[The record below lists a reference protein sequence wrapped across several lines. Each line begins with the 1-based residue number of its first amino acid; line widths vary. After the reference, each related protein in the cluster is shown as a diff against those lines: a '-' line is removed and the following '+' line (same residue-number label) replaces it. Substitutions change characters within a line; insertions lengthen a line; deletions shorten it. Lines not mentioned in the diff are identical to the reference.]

1 MGILKKRGILY
12 DLTEY
17 RNYCC
22 VCISHLCTYS
32 SRKILR
38 GMVMTYTLSFFI
50 LAAAG
55 IYLSGRY
62 LYAIMSNT
70 SHSGQKFFSKV
81 EAPLLALSDGSKT
94 NMSWKIY
101 FWALVRINLIA
112 VILGGLIL
120 LMTSNMSLTQVI
132 HTLSSFI
139 TNTNLQ
145 HYTPET
151 SLTMLGQMFVIMVMM
166 FLSSASGI
174 AVGFAFIRGLSG
186 QALGNFY
193 KDITRVLIRYLV
205 PIAFVIGLLLVWQGV
220 PQTLLATQTAHTIS
234 GSTQTLYM
242 GPVAAF
248 EAIKHLGTNGGGF
261 FAAGSAVPFE
271 NPSVISNLINMVAM
285 TLVPG
290 GMLLAFGFNV
300 RKQHGKKGWLEST
313 PILIASVVFFMLAF
327 ALLVFAETQ
336 GNPLFTHLGLNSPAN
351 LEGKELRFGIVQTA
365 LFTTVSSA
373 FTTGSVNSMLDS
385 MTPLGGMVPM
395 VLMMLNVVFGGS
407 GVGLMNVM
415 MYVFL
420 TVFMCGLMI
429 GRSPSYL
436 GKKIES
442 QEMKRVAMVIVI
454 HPLLILGFTA
464 LAVVMIQGAG
474 SHHSLSQALY
484 EFTSAAANNGSGFE
498 GLADNTT
505 FWNVSTSIV
514 MIVGRYV
521 TMYLQLSI
529 AAMMLKK
536 QSISESIGTLNTNTP
551 LFTIALIVIIVLIS
565 ALTFFPTLILGPI
578 AEAVSM
584 GI

>member
-1 MGILKKRGILY
+1 
-12 DLTEY
+12 
-17 RNYCC
+17 
-22 VCISHLCTYS
+22 
-32 SRKILR
+32 
-38 GMVMTYTLSFFI
+38 MTYTLSFFI
-50 LAAAG
+50 VAAAG

-62 LYAIMSNT
+62 LYTIMNNT
-70 SHSGQKFFSKV
+70 SHRGNKVFSKI
-81 EAPLLALSDGSKT
+81 EAPLLLLSDGTKE
-94 NMSWKIY
+94 NMSWKAY
-101 FWALVRINLIA
+101 FWSLIKVNIIA
-112 VILGGLIL
+112 VVLGGLIL
-120 LMTSNMSLTQVI
+120 WITSNMSLTQVI

-151 SLTMLGQMFVIMVMM
+151 SLTLLGQMFVIMVMM

-186 QALGNFY
+186 QPLGNFY
-193 KDITRVLIRYLV
+193 KDMTRVLIRYLIPV
-205 PIAFVIGLLLVWQGV
+205 AFGLGLLLVWQGV
-220 PQTLLATQTAHTIS
+220 PQTLIASQTVHTIN
-234 GSTQTLYM
+234 GQTQTLYL

-271 NPSVISNLINMVAM
+271 NPTLISNLINMVTM

-313 PILIASVVFFMLAF
+313 PILIASFVFFMLAF
-327 ALLVFAETQ
+327 VLLVYAEYR
-336 GNPLFTHLGLNSPAN
+336 GNPLFAHLGLDSTMNF
-351 LEGKELRFGIVQTA
+351 EGKEMRFGIVQSA

-464 LAVVMIQGAG
+464 LAVMLMQGSG
-474 SHHSLSQALY
+474 THHSLSQALY

-498 GLADNTT
+498 GLADNTV
-505 FWNVSTSIV
+505 FWNLSTSFV
-514 MIVGRYV
+514 MLVGRYV

-529 AAMMLKK
+529 AGLMLKK
-536 QSISESIGTLNTNTP
+536 QSMSESIGTLNTNTP

-565 ALTFFPTLILGPI
+565 ALTFFPALILGPI

-584 GI
+584 GL